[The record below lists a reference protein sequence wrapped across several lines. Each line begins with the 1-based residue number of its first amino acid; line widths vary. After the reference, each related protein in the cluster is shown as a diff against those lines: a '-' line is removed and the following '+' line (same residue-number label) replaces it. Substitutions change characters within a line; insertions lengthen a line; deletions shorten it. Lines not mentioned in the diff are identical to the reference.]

1 MMLLLQ
7 PMPAV
12 ELPPIASGGDV
23 LHSYGPTAF
32 FLFVSAYVVK
42 TLGDELVLYLRSRR
56 EAKQEAAKAPE
67 QGVDLQAAADA
78 FGRAVARANEPVLTR
93 LDIVIGEMRQDA
105 AVQRERTDRH
115 DEELR
120 DLKDHVRRHSEAIA
134 RADGERA
141 ARSVK

>member
-7 PMPAV
+7 P
-12 ELPPIASGGDV
+12 LPPIESSGDV
-23 LHSYGPTAF
+23 LHSYGPAAF

-56 EAKQEAAKAPE
+56 EAKQEGAKAPD

-78 FGRAVARANEPVLTR
+78 FGRAVGRANEPVLAR

-105 AVQRERTDRH
+105 AVQRERVERH
-115 DEELR
+115 EEELR
-120 DLKDHVRRHSEAIA
+120 DLKDHVRRNSEAIA

-141 ARSVK
+141 ARGAK

>member
-7 PMPAV
+7 PMP
-12 ELPPIASGGDV
+12 PIESSGDA
-23 LHSYGPTAF
+23 LHTYGPTGL

-56 EAKQEAAKAPE
+56 EAKQEGAKAPD

-78 FGRAVARANEPVLTR
+78 FGRAVGRANEPVLAR

-105 AVQRERTDRH
+105 AVQRERVERH

-120 DLKDHVRRHSEAIA
+120 DLKDHVRRNSEAIA

-141 ARSVK
+141 ARGTK